1 MSTKTQVLDAVEV
14 IANAVMD
21 IEEAISANAGVVVVK
36 AIKGNTRFKNSS
48 VWILRPSGNYTH
60 VQSGKVTKP
69 ERLVGFTEA
78 VYTA

>member
-1 MSTKTQVLDAVEV
+1 MSTKTQVLDSLDA

-21 IEEAISANAGVVVVK
+21 IENTVSKDAGVVVVK

-69 ERLVGFTEA
+69 ERLVGFTEVA
-78 VYTA
+78 YTA